1 MTSNAIRGRMVLVA
15 LVLAGVFAVT
25 AVRLA
30 YLHLG
35 LVKVVQPPK
44 PYSLE
49 LVAKRGTVYDR
60 SGFNNELA
68 AVLPLD
74 LCFLDSKYTAP
85 ENRQPVAQKLS
96 VILQRDLAEMQRMM
110 AQTNNAFM
118 PLCVVTNDSLR
129 RTIESD
135 SLLRH
140 SVGFQKVYRRHY
152 PLGSELAHVLGYVNR
167 AGVGMSGVEALFNR
181 YLTGTDGLIKG
192 QADATR
198 RELLERR
205 VVDIPARDGHNI
217 ELTIDQ
223 NIQHHT
229 EVALDRAMQ
238 EHSATAAWAV
248 VTDCRTGEVLAMA
261 TRPGVD
267 RSSYPSSIKEM
278 ENWRNRVIAV
288 NFEPG
293 STLKAL
299 TIGAA
304 INEGLVT
311 PQTIF
316 DCENGG
322 WYYAKRVLRDKVRG
336 RQPVSTIIQK
346 SSNIGTAKIALLLG
360 NQRLY
365 SYFRRAG
372 FGQPSGIDL
381 PGEERGILES
391 ASTWPQIKITRVAI
405 GQGVSVTALQMAAL
419 YGAIANGGQ
428 RMKPIILKRVTTAD
442 GELLIEREPV
452 PLPAGEPLFSPAT
465 AAQLRVMLETVTHPG
480 GTGTRAAVPGY
491 RVAGKTG
498 TAQMAVRG
506 GYSETDFIASFAGF
520 LPADNPEVVIVVVV
534 ERPQPLH
541 GGGTVAAPVFAE
553 IALQTARY
561 LNITPTEVIHEKV
574 PMLDATG
581 LWDDEW
587 EDNLP

>member
-1 MTSNAIRGRMVLVA
+1 M
-15 LVLAGVFAVT
+15 
-25 AVRLA
+25 
-30 YLHLG
+30 
-35 LVKVVQPPK
+35 VKVVEPPS
-44 PYSLE
+44 PYSLT

-74 LCFLDSKYTAP
+74 LCFLDSKYTPA
-85 ENRQPVAQKLS
+85 ENRQTVAERLS
-96 VILQRDLAEMQRMM
+96 VILQRDLTEMQHLM
-110 AQTNNAFM
+110 AQTNKAYM

-135 SLLRH
+135 SMLRR
-140 SVGFQKVYRRHY
+140 SVGFQKVYHRHY
-152 PLGSELAHVLGYVNR
+152 PLGTEMAHVLGYVNK
-167 AGVGMSGVEALFNR
+167 AGDGMSGVEALFNR

-223 NIQHHT
+223 NIQHHA
-229 EVALDRAMQ
+229 EVALDRAMEQ
-238 EHSATAAWAV
+238 HSATAAWTV

-261 TRPGVD
+261 SRPGVD
-267 RSSYPSSIKEM
+267 RSRYPSSLKEM

-293 STLKAL
+293 STLKSL

-304 INEGLVT
+304 INEGLLT
-311 PQTIF
+311 PETII
-316 DCENGG
+316 DCENGS
-322 WYYAKRVLRDKVRG
+322 WLYAKRILRDKVRG

-346 SSNIGTAKIALLLG
+346 SSNIGTAKAALMLG

-365 SYFRRAG
+365 AYLRRGG
-372 FGQPSGIDL
+372 FGQATGIDL

-391 ASTWPQIKITRVAI
+391 AATWPQIKATRVAI
-405 GQGVSVTALQMAAL
+405 GQGISVTALQMAAL
-419 YGAIANGGQ
+419 YGAIANDGQ
-428 RMKPIILKRVTTAD
+428 RMKPIILKRVTTSD

-452 PLPAGEPLFSPAT
+452 PLPGDAPLFSSQT
-465 AAQLRVMLETVTHPG
+465 AAQLRAMLETVTHKG

-506 GYSETDFIASFAGF
+506 GYSETDFVASFAGF
-520 LPADNPEVVIVVVV
+520 LPADNPRIVIVVAV

-541 GGGTVAAPVFAE
+541 GGGVVAAPVFAE

-574 PMLDATG
+574 PMLDAG
-581 LWDDEW
+581 NFWDDDW
-587 EDNLP
+587 EDSLP